1 MATKKKAPQ
10 KRANVKKKVSKKKAA
25 KKSAGRKKSASKP
38 AIKDGSQSLLL
49 EIGTEEL
56 PSSSLKRLGEAL
68 GKGLHTELKD
78 AGLLDEGANMRWF
91 AAPRRLAVHISKVK
105 HGQEDQDVER
115 RGPAVA
121 AAFDDDG
128 QPTQAAKGFAGS
140 CGVEV
145 DALERMKTDKGEWL
159 FFKTRT
165 AGRAATEILPEAI
178 DSAVAK
184 LPVAKRMRWGDGS
197 AEFARPVHWVV
208 LLHGK
213 NIVPASVFDIAA
225 DRISHGHRF
234 HCKKPLRITD
244 ADAYEKLMKS
254 SGQVIA
260 DFAIRRDMIQ
270 AQVEKLAAKV
280 KGKAMMSDAL
290 LDEVTSLVEFP
301 NALIGEIDREF
312 MSVPQEVLVSSMKD
326 HQKYFPVVSS
336 RGKLLPHFIT
346 VSNLKLSNPARV
358 RSGNERVLRSRLSD
372 ARFFWDTDRKQTLA
386 DRFDDLEGVLFHNA
400 LGSTKQK
407 ALRLETLA
415 GVLAG
420 KTSSDEG
427 HAKRAAKL
435 AKIDLVT
442 DMVGEFDELQGT
454 IGRYYAEHANEPEE
468 VSVAI
473 GDHYRPRFA
482 GDDLP
487 TNDTGKLVALA
498 DKLDTV
504 TGIFAAGEEP
514 TGDRDPYGLRRAAL
528 GILRILSEGGV
539 DLDIGDCVE
548 QAQKTYAQQGHD
560 KLALDAQA
568 RDKTVNFMLDRLRAH
583 YNSAGFGTDEIN
595 AVRAAGST
603 RPLDFE
609 RRLRGVANFRK
620 LDAAASLSA
629 ANKRIQNILKKAD
642 DKTGEVDASLFEGKE
657 EKALYKALSET
668 SSRVEPMIDKGDYSD
683 ALTSLAELRDPVDSF
698 FNEVMV
704 MAEDSK
710 VRQNRLSLLNAVG
723 QQFLRIADI
732 SLLQD

>member
-1 MATKKKAPQ
+1 MAA
-10 KRANVKKKVSKKKAA
+10 KKKVSKKKAA
-25 KKSAGRKKSASKP
+25 ARKSTTRAGKTTTRKKTVKKSTPR
-38 AIKDGSQSLLL
+38 SLLL

-56 PSSSLKRLGEAL
+56 PSSSLRRLGEAL
-68 GKGLHTELKD
+68 GKELFNELREAD
-78 AGLLDEGANMRWF
+78 LTAEGATMRWF
-91 AAPRRLAVHISKVK
+91 AAPRRLAVLVSQVLDKQV
-105 HGQEDQDVER
+105 DQDVER
-115 RGPAVA
+115 RGPAVS

-128 QPTQAAKGFAGS
+128 QPTQAARGFAGS
-140 CGVEV
+140 CGVDV

-159 FFKTRT
+159 FFRTRT
-165 AGRAATEILPEAI
+165 AGRKAEELVPEAVAA
-178 DSAVAK
+178 AVAK

-213 NIVPASVFDIAA
+213 AVVPASVFDIPA
-225 DRISHGHRF
+225 DRVSRGHRF
-234 HCKKPLRITD
+234 HCKKPLRIAD
-244 ADAYEKLMKS
+244 ADAYEKTLKS
-254 SGQVIA
+254 GGQVIA
-260 DFAIRRDMIQ
+260 DFTTRRDMIQ
-270 AQVEKLAAKV
+270 TQVEKLAASV
-280 KGKAMMSDAL
+280 KGKAMLSDAL

-301 NALIGEIDREF
+301 NALIGSIDSEF

-326 HQKYFPVVSS
+326 HQKYFPVVSA

-346 VSNLKLSNPARV
+346 VSNLKLTNPARV
-358 RSGNERVLRSRLSD
+358 RGGNERVLRSRLSD

-400 LGSTKQK
+400 LGSTRQK
-407 ALRLETLA
+407 AERLEALA
-415 GVLAG
+415 GELA
-420 KTSSDEG
+420 KLTASDES
-427 HAKRAAKL
+427 HARRAAKL
-435 AKIDLVT
+435 AKVDLVT

-454 IGRYYAEHANEPEE
+454 IGRYYAEHANEPDE

-482 GDDLP
+482 GDELP
-487 TNDTGKLVALA
+487 TTDTGKLVALA

-539 DLDIGDCVE
+539 DLDIGDCVTL
-548 QAQKTYAQQGHD
+548 AQKGYRDQGHD
-560 KLALDAQA
+560 KLALNPEAHG
-568 RDKTVNFMLDRLRAH
+568 KTINFMLDRLRAH
-583 YNSAGFGTDEIN
+583 YNAAGFGTDEIN

-609 RRLRGVANFRK
+609 RRLRAVATFRQ
-620 LDAAASLSA
+620 LDAAGSLSS

-642 DKTGEVDASLFEGKE
+642 VKAGEVDAGLFEGKE
-657 EKALYKALSET
+657 ETALHKALTDTA
-668 SSRVEPMIDKGDYSD
+668 SRVGPMIDDGEYSD
-683 ALTSLAELRDPVDSF
+683 ALTELAGLREPVDSF

-704 MAEDSK
+704 MAEDPE
-710 VRQNRLSLLNAVG
+710 VRRNRLNLLNAVG
-723 QQFLRIADI
+723 SQFLRIADI